1 MPGRFLPAHRLR
13 PDRCDCLPAGHG
25 RRQDQPGDS
34 GAVREGRLPGLPGA
48 ARAIRSADRGPGR
61 ILACAGARRAR
72 AGRVRPA
79 GTGREPQGRL
89 PRLPVLVRL
98 PRLPRAGGPGQGG
111 AAATAGADRGE
122 PVGGVPARARTVHR
136 CTDRPSP
143 RGEVLQRVTQALRA
157 VLFDMDGL
165 LVDSEPLWFEAE
177 RSVMARLGGSWA
189 AADQRELIG
198 GSLAHTVGYM
208 RSRARRQVPP
218 GQIASWL
225 LGTMTELV
233 TTAPVPLMPGAAEL
247 LASLDAAGI
256 PRGLVTSAQRQIMA
270 AVLASTGLA
279 FAITVCGEDVHAVKP
294 GPEPYR
300 RAAALL

>member
-1 MPGRFLPAHRLR
+1 
-13 PDRCDCLPAGHG
+13 
-25 RRQDQPGDS
+25 
-34 GAVREGRLPGLPGA
+34 V
-48 ARAIRSADRGPGR
+48 
-61 ILACAGARRAR
+61 
-72 AGRVRPA
+72 
-79 GTGREPQGRL
+79 TGG
-89 PRLPVLVRL
+89 
-98 PRLPRAGGPGQGG
+98 
-111 AAATAGADRGE
+111 
-122 PVGGVPARARTVHR
+122 
-136 CTDRPSP
+136 
-143 RGEVLQRVTQALRA
+143 LRA

-177 RSVMARLGGSWA
+177 RSVMSRLGGSWA

-279 FAITVCGEDVHAVKP
+279 FAVTVCGEDVRAGKP
-294 GPEPYR
+294 GPEPYQ
-300 RAAALL
+300 RAAALLGEAPGDCVALEDSPNGVASALAASCPVIAIPSLHPIPERPGCLVAGSLAEVTLPLLRRHVAAATG